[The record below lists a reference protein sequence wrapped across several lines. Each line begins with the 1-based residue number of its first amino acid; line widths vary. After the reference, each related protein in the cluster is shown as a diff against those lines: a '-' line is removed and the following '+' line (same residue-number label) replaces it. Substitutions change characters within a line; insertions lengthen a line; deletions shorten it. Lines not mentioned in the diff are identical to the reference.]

1 MFKHVFFFSFLGHQT
16 DFNIHHNRKILIPEY
31 DYYSL
36 MHYKTTEFSKD
47 GAHLKTIGILQEGVD
62 ENVVGQRDSLS
73 EKDKLRIKLLYN
85 CKKR

>member
-1 MFKHVFFFSFLGHQT
+1 
-16 DFNIHHNRKILIPEY
+16 
-31 DYYSL
+31 